1 MLEVYESPRKLKE
14 LVYLHAAV
22 TLEYD
27 GGVPDGAETALAAL
41 FAQDEILV
49 EKRSKKGGMVDVD
62 LRPLLRS
69 LTIRKMSAQELTLDV
84 VASAQNPGMNP
95 QLLVAAIARHLPAL
109 RPDFARIRRVEIFDE
124 QMEVFR

>member
-1 MLEVYESPRKLKE
+1 M
-14 LVYLHAAV
+14 
-22 TLEYD
+22 
-27 GGVPDGAETALAAL
+27 
-41 FAQDEILV
+41 

-95 QLLVAAIARHLPAL
+95 QLLVAAIARHLPEL
-109 RPDFARIRRVEIFDE
+109 RPDFACIRRVEVFDE

>member
-1 MLEVYESPRKLKE
+1 MKHLT
-14 LVYLHAAV
+14 YLQSEV

-27 GGVPDGAETALAAL
+27 GGVPDGAEAALAAL
-41 FAQDEILV
+41 FARDEILV
-49 EKRSKKGGMVDVD
+49 EKRSKKGGMADVD
-62 LRPLLRS
+62 LKPLLRS

>member
-1 MLEVYESPRKLKE
+1 MPG
-14 LVYLHAAV
+14 HHMAAGH
-22 TLEYD
+22 
-27 GGVPDGAETALAAL
+27 GGVPDGAEAALAAL

-49 EKRSKKGGMVDVD
+49 EKRSKKGGMADVD